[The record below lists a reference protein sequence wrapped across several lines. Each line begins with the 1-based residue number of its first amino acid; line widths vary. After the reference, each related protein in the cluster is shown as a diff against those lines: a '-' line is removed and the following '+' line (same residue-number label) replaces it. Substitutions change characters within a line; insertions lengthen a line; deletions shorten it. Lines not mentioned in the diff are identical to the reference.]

1 MLRASRLTLSALSA
15 TAVIALSGGASLG
28 CGGVMYTARINSVEG
43 KVEAA
48 KEVQAEQFAPYY
60 YYSAKERVQKAKEE
74 AARADYGDA
83 LDLLDEAEN
92 DALKAIEQAEA
103 VRKGA
108 GGAK

>member
-1 MLRASRLTLSALSA
+1 
-15 TAVIALSGGASLG
+15 
-28 CGGVMYTARINSVEG
+28 MYTARINSVEG
-43 KVEAA
+43 KVEHA
-48 KEVQAEQFAPYY
+48 KEVQAEQYAPYF
-60 YYSAKERVQKAKEE
+60 YYSAKERVLKAREE